1 MVVVTVFSAPPVK
14 LERTPP
20 TAFEMVRPFW
30 TIKRSVQQLGW

>member
-1 MVVVTVFSAPPVK
+1 MVVVTVFSAP

-30 TIKRSVQQLGW
+30 TIKRSEQQLGW